1 MSMANLASEQLAAL
15 SRLFSSGLIRE
26 MARKGRSSIFARLV
40 TQAGIRQS
48 LSASDRVRDVFDT
61 AFALLKRQGYRH
73 EYIYKAALTHNI
85 LLGIH
90 GLKNASMLTEFR
102 VRECKADVAILNGT
116 STVYE
121 IKSERDSLS
130 RLERQVAA
138 YAKVFAKVYVVA
150 AEEHVSSVLGSVP
163 SYVGVMRLS
172 KRYQISRLR
181 EALDQPERTRPDVI
195 FNSIRTQ
202 EARLILL
209 ALGVQIPLIPNTEL
223 NGALRELFVR
233 LKPREAHDGMVRVLR
248 TTRNLLPLSDLIAQL
263 PYSLK
268 TAALSVPLRKLD
280 HARLVSAVNTRFKD
294 TLVWA

>member
-1 MSMANLASEQLAAL
+1 MTDLGSEQLAAL
-15 SRLFSSGLIRE
+15 SRLFSSSVVRE
-26 MARKGRSSIFARLV
+26 LARKGRSSIFARLA
-40 TQAGIRQS
+40 TQSGLRQS
-48 LSASDRVRDVFDT
+48 LSTFDCVGDLFDR
-61 AFALLKRQGYRH
+61 AFALLKREGYRH

-85 LLGIH
+85 LLGKH

-130 RLERQVAA
+130 RLERQIAA
-138 YAKVFAKVYVVA
+138 YGKVFANVYVIA
-150 AEEHVSSVLGSVP
+150 AEDHVSSVLSSVP

-181 EALDQPERTRPDVI
+181 EALDEPDRTRPDVI
-195 FNSIRTQ
+195 FESIRTQ
-202 EARLILL
+202 EARSILL
-209 ALGVQIPLIPNTEL
+209 ALGVRIPLVPNTEL

-233 LKPREAHDGMVRVLR
+233 LKPREAHEGMVRVLR
-248 TTRNLLPLSDLIAQL
+248 ITRNLLPLSELVDQL

-280 HARLVSAVNTRFKD
+280 HARLVSAVNTRLKD
-294 TLVWA
+294 SLVWA

>member
-1 MSMANLASEQLAAL
+1 MTMTNIASEQLAAL
-15 SRLFSSGLIRE
+15 SRLFSSGVVRE
-26 MARKGRSSIFARLV
+26 MARKGRSPIFARLA
-40 TQAGIRQS
+40 TQSGLCQS
-48 LSASDRVRDVFDT
+48 LPASDRVRDLFEA
-61 AFALLKRQGYRH
+61 AFALLKREGYRH

-130 RLERQVAA
+130 RLERQVDA
-138 YAKVFAKVYVVA
+138 YGKVFAKVYVVA
-150 AEEHVSSVLGSVP
+150 AEDHVSSVLCSVP

-172 KRYQISRLR
+172 KRYHISRLR

-195 FNSIRTQ
+195 FDSIRTQ
-202 EARLILL
+202 EARSILL
-209 ALGVQIPLIPNTEL
+209 ALGVRTPLVPNTEL
-223 NGALRELFVR
+223 NAALRELFIR
-233 LKPREAHDGMVRVLR
+233 LKPREAHEGMVRVLR
-248 TTRNLLPLSDLIAQL
+248 TTRNLLPLSELVARL

-280 HARLVSAVNTRFKD
+280 HERLVSAVNTRLKD
-294 TLVWA
+294 SMVWA